1 MLHFFYDSL
10 DTLKKVKK
18 PTWKEVRVFTVQ
30 VFVVVIVSAFLFL
43 VLDNLFGN
51 LYQQIF
57 RTFGRPSSAVTAPAS
72 NIQVPVV
79 TPTVNGNPWIE
90 ILPAEDMDTEVVPEQ
105 PTQEPVPT
113 Q

>member
-30 VFVVVIVSAFLFL
+30 VFVVVIVSAFVFL
-43 VLDNLFGN
+43 VLDNLWWN

-57 RTFGRPSSAVTAPAS
+57 RTFGNPSSAIVAPS
-72 NIQVPVV
+72 TNIQVPVV
-79 TPTVNGNPWIE
+79 NPTINDNPWIE
-90 ILPAEDMDTEVVPEQ
+90 IVPADEIDAEAMLEEPTEETVPVE
-105 PTQEPVPT
+105 
-113 Q
+113 